1 MSVQYYGYSRMP
13 TNLYETFTSE
23 DLIQAKQQFKQFT
36 SYIPKITENRFK
48 YTGTEQNQILP
59 QKSVLQRSAIEGLQ
73 IPIFE
78 YMGRM
83 KHIEPRLDYV
93 VNVDMSINA
102 KYIKPRLDYDVN
114 IDMTS
119 NAKQQFKKEFG

>member
-48 YTGTEQNQILP
+48 YTGTEQNQVLP
-59 QKSVLQRSAIEGLQ
+59 QKPVLQRSLIEDLP

-78 YMGRM
+78 YIGRM
-83 KHIEPRLDYV
+83 KTIEPIQDYV
-93 VNVDMSINA
+93 VGV
-102 KYIKPRLDYDVN
+102 
-114 IDMTS
+114 DMTS

>member
-1 MSVQYYGYSRMP
+1 MP
-13 TNLYETFTSE
+13 ENLYDTFTSE

-48 YTGTEQNQILP
+48 YTGTEQNQIYP
-59 QKSVLQRSAIEGLQ
+59 QKPVLQRSLLEGLP
-73 IPIFE
+73 IPIFN
-78 YMGRM
+78 YVGRM
-83 KHIEPRLDYV
+83 KYIEPRPDYV

-102 KYIKPRLDYDVN
+102 KYTKPRLDYDVN
-114 IDMTS
+114 VDMTS